1 MHNVRLM
8 MEPNTATK
16 LKTRKRN
23 VLKDYVAMAGP
34 FGVTHL
40 LAFNKTKAGTNLV
53 RQLGPPAPPP
63 PRPVA
68 SLVRCRRR
76 LTVVRAL
83 RFTMRVW
90 RVLRSPPRPAPAP
103 IMAAH
108 REAPAGTDP
117 HLSGQ
122 ECESSLPPPP
132 P

>member
-53 RQLGPPAPPP
+53 RRARTARPATTASSCQLGALSAPLDRCACTAIHHACLAGVALPTP
-63 PRPVA
+63 SRPRSNHGSA
-68 SLVRCRRR
+68 SGSSRGDRP
-76 LTVVRAL
+76 
-83 RFTMRVW
+83 
-90 RVLRSPPRPAPAP
+90 SPFGSR
-103 IMAAH
+103 M
-108 REAPAGTDP
+108 
-117 HLSGQ
+117 
-122 ECESSLPPPP
+122 
-132 P
+132 